1 MGKRKTERGQSLLEL
16 AVILPVLLILL
27 MGLVEVGYALRD
39 YLIVVNAAREGCR
52 FAARGRFSPESVGA
66 RVVSAGGIV
75 RVGNPAADV
84 PFLRTYGSPD
94 PNTGIIATY
103 IPMDSEGNVTSTI
116 SSDCSNPAPIAVT
129 HCYSGVLP
137 SGAGGVRAIL
147 AGDSKVSLARIVERH
162 GPSTAS
168 ISAMREAAGYERMSN
183 HIVVVE
189 VFFMHHPLWNNP
201 FVPLPDPWMMHAQTE
216 MRVVTDRGT
225 LQ

>member
-84 PFLRTYGSPD
+84 PFLRTHGSPD
-94 PNTGIIATY
+94 SNTGIIVTYVPMNSAGDVDPISVTTY
-103 IPMDSEGNVTSTI
+103 I
-116 SSDCSNPAPIAVT
+116 
-129 HCYSGVLP
+129 SGVLP
-137 SGAGGVRAIL
+137 SGSGGTRSVL
-147 AGDSKVSLARIVERH
+147 PGDSQVSLARIVERH

-168 ISAMREAAGYERMSN
+168 ISAMREAAGYERMGN
-183 HIVVVE
+183 YIVVVE